1 MTPTELRNWMDGLL
15 WDKQTAAAR
24 LGIART
30 TLNRYLDGEQP
41 IPRVVE
47 LACSALANMPGKS
60 E

>member
-1 MTPTELRNWMDGLL
+1 MDGLL

-41 IPRVVE
+41 IPKLVE
-47 LACSALANMPGKS
+47 LACYALERLPGK
-60 E
+60 

>member
-1 MTPTELRNWMDGLL
+1 MKSDELRNWMDKLL

-47 LACSALANMPGKS
+47 LACYALSELPEKSA
-60 E
+60 

>member
-1 MTPTELRNWMDGLL
+1 MDGLL

-47 LACSALANMPGKS
+47 LACYALAELPEKS
-60 E
+60 A